1 MVPKTNIHGLDRLP
15 CRTRPVFRR
24 NRLCQMAGKSADGSR
39 NGNCA
44 RAADWTALNSPGATF
59 MPDGICIAN
68 TWRAI
73 FRHNL

>member
-1 MVPKTNIHGLDRLP
+1 
-15 CRTRPVFRR
+15 
-24 NRLCQMAGKSADGSR
+24 MAGKSADGSR